1 MAAKLKVFV
10 TSDGLTDYV
19 VATTSKV
26 KALAAWGSHQ
36 DLFKT
41 GLAHETDDP
50 ELVKAA
56 TARPDEVLRKPADT
70 REQLAKLKVPARKPA
85 KLTPV
90 KREKPKGPTP
100 AQLKRVAD
108 LEKRLGDLERD
119 YAGTLDRLEQ
129 QRAAVEREL
138 RTAKDRHYDQRRKLE
153 GQLSSAREALG

>member
-1 MAAKLKVFV
+1 MAARLKVFV

-41 GLAHETDDP
+41 GMARETDDP

-56 TARPDEVLRKPADT
+56 TAQPDQVLRKPAGS
-70 REQLAKLKVPARKPA
+70 RAELARLKPA
-85 KLTPV
+85 KRP
-90 KREKPKGPTP
+90 KPKGPTP
-100 AQLKRVAD
+100 AQKKRVSD
-108 LEKRLGDLERD
+108 LEKRLAELERG
-119 YAGTLDRLEQ
+119 YAKAVDRLEQ

-138 RTAKDRHYDQRRKLE
+138 ETARARHRDQRQKLE
-153 GQLSSAREALG
+153 AQLSAAREALG